1 MTVMKK
7 TDAPALLNPDLPVA
21 DAQVAGWLAQVT
33 LRMRREVA
41 WLRHQRGAASGEAA
55 SSADPAQD
63 SLDLLRHHDD
73 RQAFFAGDV
82 TARWLG
88 ERIAEAAATAAPSKP
103 EAAGRWHRAVDALG
117 LDPAACFVLAC
128 ALAARADASFGAV
141 AASLLNDA
149 NKSFPTLA
157 LAQRLW
163 DDPLA
168 VLPCADAAH
177 PLFRSGLIA
186 PLAARDGGDWNGPLQ
201 MPAAVAMALLA
212 APQANALPAVLRALP
227 AATSRHVVREAAESP
242 LPMPALAHWLRATP
256 VAAMQIVP
264 VQGPRGGDVAGTVA
278 SLAAAA
284 GTQVF
289 ALDAD
294 ILPQHPALAGIA
306 TAAWLHGVE
315 ILAPESWIDAAAGHG
330 HGNDELAGLAAIPL
344 RWYVPVE
351 EGAAPR
357 HWPGALVAPACVV
370 PPLSMAE
377 RSSRLATAATA
388 GLPAPER
395 KAARV
400 RAAEAARRFRV
411 QERSLV
417 RIERAL
423 EVDRASGSRADLF
436 ELARAESATDMAQLA
451 APVEPRFALRQLVL
465 PPRETRALQ
474 AIVTAMQT
482 LGRVHYEWGAA
493 KAWNEGGLAVM
504 FCGPPGTGKTM
515 AAEALAHELA
525 LPMYRIDLSQVV
537 NKYIG
542 ETEKNLRRIFDAAE
556 AADCLL
562 FFDEADALFGKRTEV
577 RDAHDRF
584 ANIEISYLLERMER
598 FKGLAVL
605 ATNRRKDLDD
615 AFMRRLRYVVEFPV
629 PGVAERACIWRQVFP
644 EAVDTSGVDVE
655 FLSRRFE
662 VAGGAIRSAA
672 FNACLQAAAHGGK
685 PAVAMTDVVLAVKGE
700 LEKGGREVAG
710 EQFGAYAHLLGD
722 AA

>member
-1 MTVMKK
+1 MKS
-7 TDAPALLNPDLPVA
+7 DAPALLNPGLRVA
-21 DAQVAGWLAQVT
+21 DAEVASWLAQVT
-33 LRMRREVA
+33 LRLRREIA
-41 WLRHQRGAASGEAA
+41 WLRRQRSGAPEDA
-55 SSADPAQD
+55 SSATDPAQD
-63 SLDLLRHHDD
+63 SLDLLRFHDA
-73 RQAFFAGDV
+73 RQAFFADDV

-88 ERIAEAAATAAPSKP
+88 ERIAEAAAAAKP
-103 EAAGRWHRAVDALG
+103 ASDVPAGRWQRAVDSLG
-117 LDPAACFVLAC
+117 LDSAACFVLAC
-128 ALAARADASFGAV
+128 GLSARADAAFGAV
-141 AASLLNDA
+141 AASALNDA
-149 NKSFPTLA
+149 NKPFPTLA

-168 VLPCADAAH
+168 ILPCADMAH
-177 PLFRSGLIA
+177 PLYRSGLLVA
-186 PLAARDGGDWNGPLQ
+186 PAARDSGDWNVPLQ
-201 MPAAVAMALLA
+201 VPAAVARALLA
-212 APQANALPAVLRALP
+212 DAREIALPSVLRALP
-227 AATSRHVVREAAESP
+227 LVANRESHAAAEP
-242 LPMPALAHWLRATP
+242 QVPMPALAHWLRATP
-256 VAAMQIVP
+256 VTAMQVVP
-264 VQGPRGGDVAGTVA
+264 VQGPRGGDLMGTVA
-278 SLAAAA
+278 SVAAAA
-284 GTQVF
+284 GTWVF

-315 ILAPESWIDAAAGHG
+315 ILAPESWLAAAGHLHSG
-330 HGNDELAGLAAIPL
+330 VELAGLASIAV

-351 EGAAPR
+351 EGAMP
-357 HWPGALVAPACVV
+357 HGWPGALVAPVCVV
-370 PPLSMAE
+370 PALSMAE
-377 RSSRLATAATA
+377 RSSRLATAAAA
-388 GLPAPER
+388 GLPARER
-395 KAARV
+395 KGART

-411 QERSLV
+411 QERSLM

-423 EVDRASGSRADLF
+423 EQSRGIGSRADLF
-436 ELARAESATDMAQLA
+436 ELARAEAATDMAQLA
-451 APVEPRFALRQLVL
+451 APVEPRFELKQLVL
-465 PPRETRALQ
+465 PPRETRSLR
-474 AIVTAMQT
+474 AIVTAMRT

-504 FCGPPGTGKTM
+504 FCGSPGTGKTM

-542 ETEKNLRRIFDAAE
+542 ETEKNLRRVFDAAE

-605 ATNRRKDLDD
+605 ATNRRKDLDA

-629 PGVAERACIWRQVFP
+629 PGPAERARIWRQVFP

-655 FLSRRFE
+655 FLARRFE

-672 FNACLQAAAHGGK
+672 FNACLQAAAQGGT
-685 PAVAMTDVVLAVKGE
+685 PRVAMTDVVQAVRSE

-710 EQFGAYAHLLGD
+710 EQFGVYAHLLEG

>member
-1 MTVMKK
+1 MDRAT
-7 TDAPALLNPDLPVA
+7 PALLNPDLRA
-21 DAQVAGWLAQVT
+21 GDAQAARWLTQVT
-33 LRMRREVA
+33 LRLRREIA
-41 WLRHQRGAASGEAA
+41 WCRHRDGSAAGAAAP
-55 SSADPAQD
+55 ADPAQD
-63 SLDLLRHHDD
+63 SLDLLRFHDAKL
-73 RQAFFAGDV
+73 AFFADDV

-88 ERIAEAAATAAPSKP
+88 ERIAEAAAAPVASGSAP
-103 EAAGRWHRAVDALG
+103 GSRWQRAVDELG

-128 ALAARADASFGAV
+128 ALAARADAAFGAV
-141 AASLLNDA
+141 AAQALDDA
-149 NKSFPTLA
+149 SKPFPTLA

-168 VLPCADAAH
+168 ILACADAAH
-177 PLFRSGLIA
+177 PLYRSGLIIA
-186 PLAARDGGDWNGPLQ
+186 PAVRDGGEWGAPLQ
-201 MPAAVAMALLA
+201 MPAAVARALLA
-212 APQANALPAVLRALP
+212 DPRETALPAVLRPL
-227 AATSRHVVREAAESP
+227 SESGRDDVTV
-242 LPMPALAHWLRATP
+242 PALAHWLRATP
-256 VAAMQIVP
+256 VAAMQVVP
-264 VQGPRGGDVAGTVA
+264 VQGPRGGDIAGTVGRV
-278 SLAAAA
+278 AAAA
-284 GTQVF
+284 GSRVV

-294 ILPQHPALAGIA
+294 ILPQHPALTGIA
-306 TAAWLHGVE
+306 ATAWLHGVE
-315 ILAPESWIDAAAGHG
+315 VLAPESWIDASAHAHG
-330 HGNDELAGLAAIPL
+330 GDELGAIAGIAL

-357 HWPGALVAPACVV
+357 AWPAALVAPVCVV
-370 PPLSMAE
+370 PSLSMAE
-377 RSSRLATAATA
+377 RATRLAAVAAE
-388 GLPAPER
+388 GLPARER
-395 KAARV
+395 KGARGLG
-400 RAAEAARRFRV
+400 AEAARRFRV
-411 QERSLV
+411 QERSLG
-417 RIERAL
+417 RIERAMR
-423 EVDRASGSRADLF
+423 VDTGSGARPDLF
-436 ELARAESATDMAQLA
+436 ELARAEAATDMAQLA
-451 APVEPRFALRQLVL
+451 APVEPRFELAQLIL
-465 PPRETRALQ
+465 PPRETRALG
-474 AIVTAMQT
+474 AIVTAMRT

-493 KAWNEGGLAVM
+493 RAWNEGGLAVM

-515 AAEALAHELA
+515 AAEALASELA

-605 ATNRRKDLDD
+605 ATNRRKDLDE
-615 AFMRRLRYVVEFPV
+615 AFMRRLRYVVEFPM
-629 PGVAERACIWRQVFP
+629 PGVAERAAIWRQVFP
-644 EAVDTSGVDVE
+644 AAVDTSAVDVD
-655 FLSRRFE
+655 FLARRFE

-685 PAVAMTDVVLAVKGE
+685 PAVAMTDVVQAVKSE

>member
-1 MTVMKK
+1 
-7 TDAPALLNPDLPVA
+7 
-21 DAQVAGWLAQVT
+21 
-33 LRMRREVA
+33 
-41 WLRHQRGAASGEAA
+41 
-55 SSADPAQD
+55 ADPAQD
-63 SLDLLRHHDD
+63 SLDLLRHHDA
-73 RQAFFAGDV
+73 RQAFFVDDV
-82 TARWLG
+82 TARWLS
-88 ERIAEAAATAAPSKP
+88 ERIAEAAAITAPSNGA
-103 EAAGRWHRAVDALG
+103 AAGRWQRVVDALG

-168 VLPCADAAH
+168 VLPCADPAH

-186 PLAARDGGDWNGPLQ
+186 PPTARDGGDWNAPLQ
-201 MPAAVAMALLA
+201 MPAVVAMALLSDPKA
-212 APQANALPAVLRALP
+212 SALPAVLRALP
-227 AATSRHVVREAAESP
+227 AAARHDVRHAGEAQAAV
-242 LPMPALAHWLRATP
+242 PALAHWLRATP
-256 VAAMQIVP
+256 VTAMQIVP

-278 SLAAAA
+278 SVAAAA
-284 GTQVF
+284 GTTVF

-306 TAAWLHGVE
+306 TAAWLHGAE
-315 ILAPESWIDAAAGHG
+315 ILAPESWIDAAAGHA
-330 HGNDELAGLAAIPL
+330 HGSDELVGLAAIPV

-370 PPLSMAE
+370 PSLSMTE
-377 RSSRLATAATA
+377 RSRRLATAAA
-388 GLPAPER
+388 AAVPARER
-395 KAARV
+395 KGAKV

-423 EVDRASGSRADLF
+423 EESRGAGSRADLF
-436 ELARAESATDMAQLA
+436 ELARAEAATDMAQLA
-451 APVEPRFALRQLVL
+451 APVEPRFELKQLVL
-465 PPRETRALQ
+465 PPRETRSLQ
-474 AIVTAMQT
+474 AIVTAMRT

-493 KAWNEGGLAVM
+493 KVWNEGGLAVM

-556 AADCLL
+556 VADCLL

-577 RDAHDRF
+577 KDAHDRF

-605 ATNRRKDLDD
+605 ATNRRKDVDD
-615 AFMRRLRYVVEFPV
+615 AFMRRLRYVIEFPV
-629 PGVAERACIWRQVFP
+629 PGVAERARIWRQVFP
-644 EAVDTSGVDVE
+644 AAVDTGGVDVE
-655 FLSRRFE
+655 FLARRFE

-685 PAVAMTDVVLAVKGE
+685 PAVAMTDVVMAVKSE

-710 EQFGAYAHLLGD
+710 EQFGAYAHLLEG